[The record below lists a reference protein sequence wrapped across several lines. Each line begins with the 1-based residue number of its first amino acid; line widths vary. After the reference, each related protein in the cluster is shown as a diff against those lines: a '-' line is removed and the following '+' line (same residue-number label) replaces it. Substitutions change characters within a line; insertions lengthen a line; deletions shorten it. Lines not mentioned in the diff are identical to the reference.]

1 MASLEDLRAQ
11 IDEVD
16 ARLIDTL
23 AERLKLVREAAAL
36 KAEHKSAAYSKER
49 ESYLLHSR
57 AEMAEKAGLPAGLID
72 DLLLRLLRESYKGK
86 GPAAYACLKPADRPI
101 VIVGGAGAMG
111 RLFSDYFK
119 ASGYHVEILEK
130 DGWEQAPQLLG
141 QALAVFVSVPISAA
155 AAVIADTASFIA
167 PDTVLCDFTSVKG
180 PYVKQM
186 LEVHTGPVLGLHP
199 MFGPDIKSLVKQ
211 VIVSCGGRGEE
222 QYRFILEQ
230 FKLWGAKICTCAPD
244 EHDEAMSII
253 QALRHFTTYCY
264 GIFLAQLRPPL
275 QQILDLSSPIYRLE
289 LEMVGRL
296 FAQDPHLY
304 ADIIMSSPRNA
315 ELIEAYFASLKPQ
328 IDLILQQDKEQFIER
343 FMQAR
348 DYFGPYAQKFL
359 QDSGALL
366 AKIQD
371 DWE

>member
-16 ARLIDTL
+16 ARLIDTI
-23 AERLKLVREAAAL
+23 AERLRLVREAAAL

-86 GPAAYACLKPADRPI
+86 GPAAYACLKPANRPI

-155 AAVIADTASFIA
+155 AAETCRCFS
-167 PDTVLCDFTSVKG
+167 SG
-180 PYVKQM
+180 
-186 LEVHTGPVLGLHP
+186 GL
-199 MFGPDIKSLVKQ
+199 
-211 VIVSCGGRGEE
+211 R
-222 QYRFILEQ
+222 
-230 FKLWGAKICTCAPD
+230 A
-244 EHDEAMSII
+244 
-253 QALRHFTTYCY
+253 
-264 GIFLAQLRPPL
+264 
-275 QQILDLSSPIYRLE
+275 
-289 LEMVGRL
+289 
-296 FAQDPHLY
+296 
-304 ADIIMSSPRNA
+304 
-315 ELIEAYFASLKPQ
+315 
-328 IDLILQQDKEQFIER
+328 
-343 FMQAR
+343 
-348 DYFGPYAQKFL
+348 
-359 QDSGALL
+359 
-366 AKIQD
+366 
-371 DWE
+371 